1 MKFKQQ
7 PDKQILKYI
16 PLGGVGDV
24 TRNMHIYEYGGEIL
38 IVDCGI
44 GFPDETMPGVDILIP
59 DISYLQDKKDRI
71 RGLLVTHGHED
82 HFGAIPYILP
92 KLGKIPV
99 YAAPLVKGFIEAGLK
114 DRANIEDADL
124 RIIDPDGGPFSIGS
138 FEVSPFRVNHSIP
151 DTLGFVIKT
160 PVGRIAHVSDFK
172 FDWTPVDNKP
182 FAVSKLAR
190 LTEPGILA
198 LFSDCLGSQTAGY
211 TRTEKDIEDSFDR
224 LLDDARG
231 QVLITTISSNISR
244 IEQAIRSSLRHKR
257 KIVLLGRSVTERV
270 FIAEQLGYLNFPK
283 NTFVKPR
290 AAQNIPDN
298 QLTYIVAGCYGQPGS
313 GLWRIADNAHK
324 YVQIKEGATVIFS
337 GDPSPPGVK
346 NNVDAVVSRLTQ
358 LGADVHYYE
367 IQENLYVSGHGS
379 QGDLLMLAAMVKPK
393 YFVPIGGGPM
403 HARSYRKMVSQLGIE
418 AERVFELTVGQSLEL
433 SQNFARLGKKVS
445 VRNIMVDG
453 YGIGDVGRIV
463 LRDRRALSESGILV
477 VFVQIDSGTGRIS
490 GKVEIISRGLVFEK
504 SSRGLLEKFR
514 GIVVSVVEKHK
525 GRRKDLAFM
534 REKIEEELE
543 QYIYDKLGRTPMI
556 IPVLIEV

>member
-16 PLGGVGDV
+16 PLGGAADV
-24 TRNMHIYEYGGEIL
+24 TRNMHLYEYGGEIL

-59 DISYLQDKKDRI
+59 DISYLQDKKDKI
-71 RGLLVTHGHED
+71 KGILVTHGHED
-82 HFGAIPYILP
+82 HFGALPYILP
-92 KLGKIPV
+92 RLGKIPV

-114 DRANIEDADL
+114 DRANIGDADL
-124 RIIDPDGGPFSIGS
+124 RVIDPDGGSFYIGP

-151 DTLGFVIKT
+151 DTLGFVIQT

-172 FDWTPVDNKP
+172 FDWTPADKKP
-182 FAVSKLAR
+182 FEVSKLAR
-190 LTEPGILA
+190 LVEPGVLV
-198 LFSDCLGSQTAGY
+198 LFSDSLGSQTEGY
-211 TRTEKDIEDSFDR
+211 TRTEKDIESNFDH
-224 LLDDARG
+224 LLDEARG

-244 IEQAIRSSLRHKR
+244 IEQAIRSSLRHNR
-257 KIVLLGRSVTERV
+257 KIVLLGRSVAERV

-290 AAQNIPDN
+290 AAQGIPDN

-313 GLWRIADNAHK
+313 GLWRIADGAHK
-324 YVQIKEGATVIFS
+324 DVQIKEGATVIFS

-379 QGDLLMLAAMVKPK
+379 QGDLLMLAAMVNPK

-403 HARSYRKMVSQLGIE
+403 QTRSYKTLVSRLGVSS
-418 AERVFELTVGQSLEL
+418 ERVFELVVGQSLEL
-433 SQNFARLGKKVS
+433 GKDFARLGKKIS
-445 VRNIMVDG
+445 VRNVMVDG

-463 LRDRRALSESGILV
+463 LRDRRALAESGILV
-477 VFVQIDSGTGRIS
+477 VFVQLDSGTGKIS

-504 SSRGLLEKFR
+504 GSKGLLEKFR
-514 GIVVSVVEKHK
+514 GIVVGVVEKHK
-525 GRRKDLAFM
+525 GRRKDKAFM

-556 IPVLIEV
+556 IPVLVEV

>member
-16 PLGGVGDV
+16 PLGGAADV
-24 TRNMHIYEYGGEIL
+24 TRNMHLYEYGGEIL

-59 DISYLQDKKDRI
+59 DISYLQDKKDKI
-71 RGLLVTHGHED
+71 KGILVTHGHED
-82 HFGAIPYILP
+82 HFGALPYILP
-92 KLGKIPV
+92 RLGKIPV

-114 DRANIEDADL
+114 DRANIGDADL
-124 RIIDPDGGPFSIGS
+124 RVIDPDGGSFYIGP

-151 DTLGFVIKT
+151 DTLGFVIQT

-172 FDWTPVDNKP
+172 FDWTPADKKP
-182 FAVSKLAR
+182 FEVSKLAR
-190 LTEPGILA
+190 LVEPGVLV
-198 LFSDCLGSQTAGY
+198 LFSDSLGSQTEGY
-211 TRTEKDIEDSFDR
+211 TRTEKDIESNFDH
-224 LLDDARG
+224 LLDEARG

-244 IEQAIRSSLRHKR
+244 IEQAIRSSLRHNR
-257 KIVLLGRSVTERV
+257 KIVLLGRSVAERV

-290 AAQNIPDN
+290 AAQGIPDN

-313 GLWRIADNAHK
+313 GLWRIADGAHK
-324 YVQIKEGATVIFS
+324 DVQIKEGATVIFS

-379 QGDLLMLAAMVKPK
+379 QGDLLMLAAMVNPK

-403 HARSYRKMVSQLGIE
+403 QTRSYKTLVSRLGVSS
-418 AERVFELTVGQSLEL
+418 ERVFELVVGQSLEL
-433 SQNFARLGKKVS
+433 GKDFARLGKKIS
-445 VRNIMVDG
+445 VRNVMVDG

-463 LRDRRALSESGILV
+463 LRDRRALAESGILV
-477 VFVQIDSGTGRIS
+477 VFVQLDSGTGKIS

-504 SSRGLLEKFR
+504 GSKDLLEKFR
-514 GIVVSVVEKHK
+514 GIVVGVVEKHK
-525 GRRKDLAFM
+525 GRRKDKAFM

-556 IPVLIEV
+556 IPVLVEV